1 MDLLDSLY
9 QYGYLITLD
18 FTKAFDCLDPLITHA
33 VLGRLGWEPQL
44 VAVLTAVWRGQRRWV
59 SYQSHT
65 HPAQLSGPSMPQGDP
80 MGPVIMTLW
89 AWLGWLHVERQCSAV
104 PHVLTRAY
112 VDDRSVGV
120 SRAWALSER
129 YHHWSQWSAAVGLCE
144 NQAKAVAV
152 ASTPARRTTLR
163 RELPNVAN
171 FDVELLGSCSMTSRR
186 GLLPR
191 EAARV
196 DACRKTLT
204 LLACIRLPFERYLR
218 VCRQFAISKVAYGW
232 IARAPPLTLCKR
244 LWSLIHVGSGRIRAA
259 SPWLRAAVFGGG
271 MHLDVL
277 FASQL
282 VGIFSRLQRSRDLV
296 WIDSAGSP
304 AHAFNSW
311 LLSHGW
317 TRTAEWKWN
326 HGDTGLRLDL
336 TTAGDAGQRQHVV
349 RDAWRAW
356 CLRRHMASDR
366 RDTQLDCFDGG
377 GYFRRIDWNA
387 TRLFAASCS
396 AARTLVCGAT
406 FSPAALG
413 GRVVT
418 YPSTACIWDNC
429 TELGTFD
436 HVAWECVHRPRF
448 VPKPA
453 EFLSSRYGWVVTNQ
467 SVDITLV
474 QSWLIEV
481 QQSIWTA
488 VYQ

>member
-1 MDLLDSLY
+1 MCS
-9 QYGYLITLD
+9 
-18 FTKAFDCLDPLITHA
+18 
-33 VLGRLGWEPQL
+33 R
-44 VAVLTAVWRGQRRWV
+44 V
-59 SYQSHT
+59 S
-65 HPAQLSGPSMPQGDP
+65 
-80 MGPVIMTLW
+80 
-89 AWLGWLHVERQCSAV
+89 
-104 PHVLTRAY
+104 
-112 VDDRSVGV
+112 SVGV

-171 FDVELLGSCSMTSRR
+171 FDVELLGSCGMTSRR

-196 DACRKTLT
+196 DACHKTLT
-204 LLACIRLPFERYLR
+204 LLACVRLPFGRYLR
-218 VCRQFAISKVAYGW
+218 VCRQFTISKVAYGW

-271 MHLDVL
+271 MHLDAL

-296 WIDSAGSP
+296 WLDSSGSP

-336 TTAGDAGQRQHVV
+336 TTQGDAGQRQHVV

-377 GYFRRIDWNA
+377 GYFRRIDWNG
-387 TRLFAASCS
+387 TSCS
-396 AARTLVCGAT
+396 YVGLRCYVFPSCSRWPGRYLPFHRLHLGQLHRT
-406 FSPAALG
+406 
-413 GRVVT
+413 
-418 YPSTACIWDNC
+418 W
-429 TELGTFD
+429 
-436 HVAWECVHRPRF
+436 HV
-448 VPKPA
+448 
-453 EFLSSRYGWVVTNQ
+453 
-467 SVDITLV
+467 
-474 QSWLIEV
+474 
-481 QQSIWTA
+481 
-488 VYQ
+488 

>member
-1 MDLLDSLY
+1 MSQNLDL
-9 QYGYLITLD
+9 
-18 FTKAFDCLDPLITHA
+18 
-33 VLGRLGWEPQL
+33 
-44 VAVLTAVWRGQRRWV
+44 
-59 SYQSHT
+59 
-65 HPAQLSGPSMPQGDP
+65 
-80 MGPVIMTLW
+80 
-89 AWLGWLHVERQCSAV
+89 
-104 PHVLTRAY
+104 
-112 VDDRSVGV
+112 
-120 SRAWALSER
+120 
-129 YHHWSQWSAAVGLCE
+129 
-144 NQAKAVAV
+144 
-152 ASTPARRTTLR
+152 
-163 RELPNVAN
+163 
-171 FDVELLGSCSMTSRR
+171 
-186 GLLPR
+186 
-191 EAARV
+191 
-196 DACRKTLT
+196 

-232 IARAPPLTLCKR
+232 IARAPPLFLRKR

-282 VGIFSRLQRSRDLV
+282 VGIFSRLRRSRDLV
-296 WIDSAGSP
+296 WLDSSGSP

-317 TRTAEWKWN
+317 TRTTEWKWN

-336 TTAGDAGQRQHVV
+336 TTQGDAGQRQHVV

-366 RDTQLDCFDGG
+366 RDTQLDGFDGG

-413 GRVVT
+413 GRVAT

-429 TELGTFD
+429 AELGTFD

-448 VPKPA
+448 APKPA

-467 SVDITLV
+467 SVDIALKLV